1 MRTNQVIIITGVS
14 KGIGRA
20 TSELL
25 CSLGYRVAGW
35 GRNAPEYEH
44 PSFRFI
50 SCDVTDPI
58 QVSAA
63 LEETLKL
70 WESSQVYGLIN
81 NAGFG
86 LFGRIEELP
95 IDDWYRMFDTNVH
108 GLMLAT
114 RVVVPILKQNGAGH
128 IINISS
134 IAGLQAMAQTSAY
147 CATKFAVRGFS
158 HALYAELREFG
169 VKVSCVYPGSVA
181 THFFDHIPGIEP
193 NENMLQ
199 SEDVANLLRQLLET
213 PPNFLTVDVEIRP
226 LKPGGGRK

>member
-1 MRTNQVIIITGVS
+1 MHTNRVIIITGVS
-14 KGIGRA
+14 RGIGRA

-25 CSLGYRVAGW
+25 CGLGYRVAGW
-35 GRNAPEYEH
+35 GRNAPEFEH
-44 PSFRFI
+44 PSFRFMA
-50 SCDVTDPI
+50 CDVTEPS
-58 QVSAA
+58 QVHAA
-63 LEETLKL
+63 LEETLNL
-70 WESSQVYGLIN
+70 WGPSEIYGLIN

-95 IDDWYRMFDTNVH
+95 IDDWYRMFNTNVH

-114 RVVVPILKQNGAGH
+114 RVLVPILKQNGRGH

-181 THFFDHIPGIEP
+181 TNFFDLIPGIEP
-193 NENMLQ
+193 NEHMLQ
-199 SEDVANLLRQLLET
+199 SADVANLLRELLET
-213 PPNFLTVDVEIRP
+213 SPNFLTVDVEIRP